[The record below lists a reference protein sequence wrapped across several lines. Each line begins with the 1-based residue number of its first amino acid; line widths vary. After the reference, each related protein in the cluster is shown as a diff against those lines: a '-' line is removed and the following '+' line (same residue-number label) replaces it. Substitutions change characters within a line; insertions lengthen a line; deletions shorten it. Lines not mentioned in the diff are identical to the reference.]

1 MYTLCSYL
9 YILFL
14 DMCVLF
20 SFVLLQGSIYCG
32 GGGGGVGVEESSPLS
47 MLASPK
53 NIYPT
58 AI

>member
-1 MYTLCSYL
+1 
-9 YILFL
+9 
-14 DMCVLF
+14 MCVLF

-32 GGGGGVGVEESSPLS
+32 GGGGVGGAEETSPPS